1 MSENSS
7 ELSLFSWGQK
17 PIISIS
23 QRGLLLAVAIVLA
36 LLLWLLSPFLF
47 HRYPVQYADIDE
59 HFRYGTI
66 GGEDS
71 DGIPYWIIKVLP
83 TAFPDKLPGEGYTS
97 LGFIQ
102 EPDHELP
109 ISFVRS
115 TNSLG
120 IEVITENCATCH
132 VGTLR
137 SSPTDTTQIIS
148 AMPGI
153 TVNLQGFIQFLTDS
167 AADDRFTADNLMP
180 YINSAGAHFNPLEKL
195 VYRFFVIPKTRDELL
210 ELRHD
215 FSFTNRQSPYG
226 PGRVDT
232 FTSYKTRRYGFPVDK
247 LDEAELEGISDYP
260 SIWNQ
265 EPRQTM
271 RLHWDGNNNDPSER
285 NRTAALALVSPTTAD
300 LDSLERLRTWLME
313 IKAPSYPYAIDR
325 ALAAKGEVIFDNNCA
340 TCHSQQG
347 SRIGEITPIEEV
359 GTDRGRIDSYTY
371 ELASNQNLTFSGITY
386 QGIDQR
392 FSHFKK
398 TNGYT
403 NGLLD
408 GIWLRSPYLHNGS
421 VPTLK
426 DLLKKPE
433 DRPKSFYRGYDVYD
447 RENVGYV
454 STVAAENDK
463 EFFLYDTNLPSNHNI
478 GHLYGTDL
486 SSQDRDALLM
496 PMAIPGILLS
506 FARQTAMLHPL

>member
-1 MSENSS
+1 MSTNSS
-7 ELSLFSWGQK
+7 EPQPFITVSKRTF
-17 PIISIS
+17 IIIIATI
-23 QRGLLLAVAIVLA
+23 LAIVL
-36 LLLWLLSPFLF
+36 WLVSPFLI
-47 HRYPVQYADIDE
+47 HRYPIQYTDIDE
-59 HFRYGTI
+59 HFRYGSI

-83 TAFPDKLPGEGYTS
+83 TVFADKLPGEGYTS

-120 IEVITENCATCH
+120 IEVVTENCATCH

-137 SSPTDTTQIIS
+137 SSPSDPNPEIIS
-148 AMPGI
+148 AMPGF
-153 TVNLQGFIQFLTDS
+153 TVSLQGFVRFLTES
-167 AADDRFTADNLMP
+167 AADERFTADNLMP
-180 YINSAGAHFNPLEKL
+180 FINSAGAHFNPLQKL
-195 VYRFFVIPKTRDELL
+195 VYRFVVIPRTRDELL

-215 FSFTNRQSPYG
+215 FSFMDQQSPYG

-247 LDEAELEGISDYP
+247 LAPSELKGIADYP

-265 EPRQTM
+265 EPRKTM
-271 RLHWDGNNNDPSER
+271 KLHWDGNNDDGSER
-285 NRTAALALVSPTTAD
+285 NRTAALALVSPTTID
-300 LDSLERLRTWLME
+300 FDSLERLRTWLKE
-313 IKAPSYPYAIDR
+313 IKAPSYPYD
-325 ALAAKGEVIFDNNCA
+325 LNQTLVDQGKVLFDSNCA
-340 TCHSQQG
+340 SCHTEQG
-347 SRIGEITPIEEV
+347 AKIGKITPIEEI

-386 QGIDQR
+386 QGVDQR

-408 GIWLRSPYLHNGS
+408 GIWLRAPYLHNGS
-421 VPTLK
+421 VPTLR

-433 DRPKSFYRGYDVYD
+433 ARPKSFYRGYDVYD
-447 RENVGYV
+447 QENIGYI
-454 STVAAENDK
+454 STVASENGQ
-463 EFFLYDTNLPSNHNI
+463 EFFLYDTELPSNHNT

-486 SSQDRDALLM
+486 GSHEQDALLEY
-496 PMAIPGILLS
+496 LKTL
-506 FARQTAMLHPL
+506 

>member
-1 MSENSS
+1 MSSNSS
-7 ELSLFSWGQK
+7 ERSQPF
-17 PIISIS
+17 ITISK
-23 QRGLLLAVAIVLA
+23 RAFLLTIAIVLGIS
-36 LLLWLLSPFLF
+36 LWLVSPFLL
-47 HRYPVQYADIDE
+47 HRYPIQYTDIDE
-59 HFRYGTI
+59 HFRYGSI

-83 TAFPDKLPGEGYTS
+83 TVFADKLPGEDYSS

-102 EPDHELP
+102 EPDRELP

-137 SSPTDTTQIIS
+137 SSSNDPDPQIIS
-148 AMPGI
+148 AMPGMS
-153 TVNLQGFIQFLTDS
+153 VNLQGFIRFVTES
-167 AADDRFTADNLMP
+167 AADERFTADNLMP
-180 YINSAGAHFNPLEKL
+180 FINSAGAHFNPLEKL
-195 VYRFFVIPKTRDELL
+195 VYRFLVIPRTRDELL

-215 FSFTNRQSPYG
+215 FSFMDKQSLYG

-247 LDEAELEGISDYP
+247 LSGIELEGVSDYP

-265 EPRQTM
+265 GPRQTM
-271 RLHWDGNNNDPSER
+271 RLHWDGNNNDSSER
-285 NRTAALALVSPTTAD
+285 NRTAALALVSPTTID
-300 LDSLERLRTWLME
+300 FDSLERIRTWLMQ

-325 ALAAKGEVIFDNNCA
+325 TLASKGKLIFDSNCA
-340 TCHSQQG
+340 SCHTEQG
-347 SRIGEITPIEEV
+347 AKIGQITPIEEV
-359 GTDRGRIDSYTY
+359 KTDRGRIDSYTY

-386 QGIDQR
+386 KGIDQR

-421 VPTLK
+421 VPTLR
-426 DLLKKPE
+426 DLLNKPAA
-433 DRPKSFYRGYDVYD
+433 RPKSFYRGYDVYD

-454 STVAAENDK
+454 STVAAENGK
-463 EFFLYDTNLPSNHNI
+463 EFFLYDTSLPSNHNG

-486 SSQDRDALLM
+486 AKQDQDALLEY
-496 PMAIPGILLS
+496 LKTL
-506 FARQTAMLHPL
+506 

>member
-1 MSENSS
+1 MSTNPPKRSQPFIAIS
-7 ELSLFSWGQK
+7 KRVFL
-17 PIISIS
+17 IITAIILAIS
-23 QRGLLLAVAIVLA
+23 F
-36 LLLWLLSPFLF
+36 WLISPFLI
-47 HRYPVQYADIDE
+47 HRYPIKYSNIDE
-59 HFRYGTI
+59 HFLYGSI

-83 TAFPDKLPGEGYTS
+83 TVFADKLPGKDYTS

-102 EPDHELP
+102 EPDRELP

-120 IEVITENCATCH
+120 IEVVTENCATCH

-137 SSPTDTTQIIS
+137 SSPDDTEPQIIS
-148 AMPGI
+148 AMPGMSI
-153 TVNLQGFIQFLTDS
+153 NLQGFIRFVTES
-167 AADDRFTADNLMP
+167 AADERFTADNLMP
-180 YINSAGAHFNPLEKL
+180 FINSAGANFNPLEKL
-195 VYRFFVIPKTRDELL
+195 VYRFLVIPRTRDELL

-215 FSFTNRQSPYG
+215 FAFMNEQSLYG

-247 LDEAELEGISDYP
+247 LSPTELEGISDYP

-265 EPRQTM
+265 GPRQTM
-271 RLHWDGNNNDPSER
+271 RLHWDGNNNDASER
-285 NRTAALALVSPTTAD
+285 NRTAALALVSPTTID
-300 LDSLERLRTWLME
+300 FDSLERIRTWLME
-313 IKAPSYPYAIDR
+313 IEAPQYPYAIDR
-325 ALAAKGEVIFDNNCA
+325 TLASKGKLIFENNCA
-340 TCHSQQG
+340 SCHTEQG
-347 SRIGEITPIEEV
+347 ANIGQITPIEEV
-359 GTDRGRIDSYTY
+359 QTDRGRIDSYTY

-386 QGIDQR
+386 KGVDQR

-403 NGLLD
+403 NSLLD

-421 VPTLK
+421 VPTLR
-426 DLLKKPE
+426 DLLKKPA
-433 DRPKSFYRGYDVYD
+433 DRPKTFYRGYDVYD

-454 STVAAENDK
+454 STVASENGK
-463 EFFLYDTNLPSNHNI
+463 EFFLYDTSLPSNHNI

-486 SSQDRDALLM
+486 ADSARDALLEY
-496 PMAIPGILLS
+496 LKTL
-506 FARQTAMLHPL
+506 